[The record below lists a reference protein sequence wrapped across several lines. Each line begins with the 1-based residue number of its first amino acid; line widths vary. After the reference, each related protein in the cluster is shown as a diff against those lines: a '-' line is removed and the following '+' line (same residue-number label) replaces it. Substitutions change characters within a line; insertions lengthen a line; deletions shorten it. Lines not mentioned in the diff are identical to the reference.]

1 MYVLY
6 ICEKID
12 MKKIIFLLCVFA
24 PAISFG
30 QYRYYKDSSYVQT
43 FNLLSAATSVNNNTW
58 WDDPEFAI
66 PLGFT
71 FHLFSDTTDTIH
83 ISQEVGVG
91 AILTTHEVT
100 TTTPFSSGIIA
111 HGSDLVDRDTSEN
124 NSFSPI
130 AYTTSGTTP
139 SRIFKLE
146 WKNAGFFNP
155 IDNGTSYADS
165 INLQLWLYEGS
176 DVVEVRFGNGNYV
189 SSNND
194 LYDGGPGPMVGLFD
208 SLNNTF
214 DARVIYYLKNATNSP
229 SLDSMTSLTSLPFPP
244 GMTGNPAAG
253 SVYRFIP
260 RIGSGTITGFTTF
273 TSVVSNNMNYYADR
287 NELRI
292 DIFNNDRFQY
302 TVCDMQGNAVARGAV
317 GKGRTL
323 VNTQSL
329 SGGLYIV
336 KLTSAKEN
344 ATMKFVR

>member
-1 MYVLY
+1 
-6 ICEKID
+6 
-12 MKKIIFLLCVFA
+12 MKKIIFLLCMLV
-24 PAISFG
+24 PSISFG
-30 QYRYYKDSSYVQT
+30 QYRYYKDSSYTQT
-43 FNLLSAATSVNNNTW
+43 FNFLTATTSVNNNNW
-58 WDDPEFAI
+58 WDDPEYAI

-83 ISQEVGVG
+83 ISQEVGLG
-91 AILTTHEVT
+91 ALLSMHEVT
-100 TTTPFSSGIIA
+100 PTTPFSSGIIA
-111 HGSDLVDRDTSEN
+111 HGSDLVDRDTSGN

-130 AYTTSGTTP
+130 SYITSGTTP

-176 DVVEVRFGNGNYV
+176 DAVEVRFGNGNYV

-194 LYDGGPGPMVGLFD
+194 LYDGGPGPLVGLFD
-208 SLNNTF
+208 SLNTTF
-214 DARVIYYLKNATNSP
+214 DTRVIYYLKNATNSP

-253 SVYRFIP
+253 SVYRFTP
-260 RIGSGTITGFTTF
+260 KQGGSTTTGFNTL
-273 TSVVSNNMNYYADR
+273 TSVVSNDMNYYADR

-292 DIFNNDRFQY
+292 DIFSNDRFKY
-302 TVCDMQGNAVARGAV
+302 TIFDIQGKIVGNGAV
-317 GKGRTL
+317 SKGRNV

-329 SGGLYIV
+329 SGGLFIV